1 MSLGGARR
9 AKRFKKEDAE
19 LDITSFMNLMIVL
32 VPVLLMMMVFSR
44 ITVVELNL
52 PSLSNVPPGESAEQQ
67 ALEVEVS
74 ERGLDVFFPQGYL
87 VSNIPMIMAEDEAQD
102 TQETATNNTGIQPSA
117 KSTAAKIHDFKSLQK
132 TLIAIKQTLLAN
144 GTDKKDIVLL
154 LQEDTDYQT
163 IVSLIDY
170 TRSYEDVLVASVVQA
185 ELFPQVSLSDAP
197 KRTAQAQT
205 NKQAAG
211 TN

>member
-1 MSLGGARR
+1 MSSLTGARGR
-9 AKRFKKEDAE
+9 KRHKKEDAE

-52 PSLSNVPPGESAEQQ
+52 PSLSSIPANESIEQQ
-67 ALEVEVS
+67 SLEVEVS

-87 VSNIPMIMAEDEAQD
+87 VSNIPMIDEVMPEDSQNVNGVASKVH
-102 TQETATNNTGIQPSA
+102 N
-117 KSTAAKIHDFKSLQK
+117 FKALQK
-132 TLIAIKQTLLAN
+132 TLIGVKQTLLAN
-144 GTDKKDIVLL
+144 GADKKDIVLL

-163 IVSLIDY
+163 IVSLIDT
-170 TRSYEDVLVASVVQA
+170 TRSYEDVLIASVVQA

-197 KRTAQAQT
+197 KR
-205 NKQAAG
+205 AG
-211 TN
+211 GQQ